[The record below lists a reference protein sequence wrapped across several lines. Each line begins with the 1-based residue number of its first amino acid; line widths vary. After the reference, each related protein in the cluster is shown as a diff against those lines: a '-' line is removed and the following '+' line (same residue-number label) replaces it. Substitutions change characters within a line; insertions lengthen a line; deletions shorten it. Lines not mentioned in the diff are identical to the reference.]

1 MCKYLTNS
9 YLFTTSFVLYDF
21 NPLFPTMIVEHMYI
35 VVLLQH
41 IVVLLLTV
49 KIIFPKLRVKY
60 QDQSGDRHNLDHSKL
75 FVWTNVTSRS
85 VSLSICLQ
93 STSSTLPREKASS

>member
-1 MCKYLTNS
+1 MSLIHVVCT
-9 YLFTTSFVLYDF
+9 VVIYDF

-41 IVVLLLTV
+41 IVATV

-85 VSLSICLQ
+85 VSLSVCLQ

>member
-1 MCKYLTNS
+1 MCKYLTNC

-41 IVVLLLTV
+41 IVVLLQLL
-49 KIIFPKLRVKY
+49 KLY
-60 QDQSGDRHNLDHSKL
+60 SPS
-75 FVWTNVTSRS
+75 
-85 VSLSICLQ
+85 
-93 STSSTLPREKASS
+93 